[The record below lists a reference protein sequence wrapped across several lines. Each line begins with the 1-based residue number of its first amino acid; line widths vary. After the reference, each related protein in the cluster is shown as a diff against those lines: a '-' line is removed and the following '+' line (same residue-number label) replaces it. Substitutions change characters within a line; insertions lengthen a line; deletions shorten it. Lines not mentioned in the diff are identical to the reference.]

1 MVLGRYSQIGLQAC
15 AQPTEAARWPWLLVP
30 VEASDETGARTNVA
44 PVDDGIAVEDEG
56 GRRALC
62 ERAQPG
68 GRRSLPDARLGCGLG
83 RVPGTRAPRAAA
95 AQSTVAQATSKSRD
109 RWGVMQLDH
118 ERLDVYD
125 LALEFLVLANG
136 IIEGLPRGRS
146 HLADQF
152 TRASLSIVLN
162 LAEGA
167 GKHSKLDKR
176 RYYVTARGS
185 ATESAAL
192 LDVFQRLKLFDE
204 AGHRA
209 AKGMLVRLVSML
221 IKLAQSCEE

>member
-1 MVLGRYSQIGLQAC
+1 
-15 AQPTEAARWPWLLVP
+15 
-30 VEASDETGARTNVA
+30 
-44 PVDDGIAVEDEG
+44 
-56 GRRALC
+56 
-62 ERAQPG
+62 
-68 GRRSLPDARLGCGLG
+68 
-83 RVPGTRAPRAAA
+83 
-95 AQSTVAQATSKSRD
+95 
-109 RWGVMQLDH
+109 MQLDH

-125 LALEFLVLANG
+125 LALQFLVLANG

-176 RYYVTARGS
+176 RYYLTARGS

-192 LDVFQRLKLFDE
+192 LDVCLRLELLDDS
-204 AGHRA
+204 GHKT
-209 AKGMLVRLVSML
+209 AKAMLVRIVSML